1 MKCSK
6 CGAECNENLAF
17 CLECGNP
24 LQLMADFNLIE
35 KELANSIGAF
45 MDEMDNEPKEE
56 YEIEDDMKT
65 IDVPLDEID
74 MELKIVDINRG
85 TSKFEI
91 EHKDTISFEEDVEE
105 DESPVYTPRP
115 KRKRRKK
122 KNKKKKFIIAGIV
135 VSIIAIA
142 VVVAILVFGKDK
154 NKDENVTKDFAYY
167 YELASDNMKDKKF
180 GDAYKNGSSALENA
194 KNNEEIVKARLL
206 IKSAYEAQKLNTGDF
221 YMENLQILFEL
232 GENSE
237 DNAKKLLDYYA
248 DKRNAIRLL
257 NMFDLVSEEFARECL
272 GDNFIEKPEVSVPTG
287 EYNNAIN
294 VEIEAAKGS
303 TIYYAVYKT
312 GESFNYVEYIK
323 EIEIVGAGD
332 YILSTYSVDAEGMV
346 SYKAVCNYK
355 IVEGEAT
362 GPVITPASGT
372 YKEPT
377 KITIEVPKGG
387 KVYYTYDGTT
397 PTKKSEVYKEP
408 IDMLRGV
415 NTFKAIYVD
424 KYGNESAVT
433 TLQYNLKLT
442 RKETIATAK
451 DKLWNHYLSNGL
463 IDADGNMADGS
474 VISITYHNA
483 AEIDNGE
490 YYVFLITSTAT
501 DGTTVMGVTY
511 CGVNTFDGTVFVGLV
526 EAGGE
531 FTIPGE

>member
-194 KNNEEIVKARLL
+194 KNNELKW
-206 IKSAYEAQKLNTGDF
+206 
-221 YMENLQILFEL
+221 
-232 GENSE
+232 
-237 DNAKKLLDYYA
+237 
-248 DKRNAIRLL
+248 IR
-257 NMFDLVSEEFARECL
+257 MF
-272 GDNFIEKPEVSVPTG
+272 
-287 EYNNAIN
+287 
-294 VEIEAAKGS
+294 
-303 TIYYAVYKT
+303 
-312 GESFNYVEYIK
+312 
-323 EIEIVGAGD
+323 
-332 YILSTYSVDAEGMV
+332 
-346 SYKAVCNYK
+346 
-355 IVEGEAT
+355 
-362 GPVITPASGT
+362 
-372 YKEPT
+372 
-377 KITIEVPKGG
+377 
-387 KVYYTYDGTT
+387 
-397 PTKKSEVYKEP
+397 
-408 IDMLRGV
+408 
-415 NTFKAIYVD
+415 
-424 KYGNESAVT
+424 
-433 TLQYNLKLT
+433 
-442 RKETIATAK
+442 
-451 DKLWNHYLSNGL
+451 
-463 IDADGNMADGS
+463 
-474 VISITYHNA
+474 
-483 AEIDNGE
+483 
-490 YYVFLITSTAT
+490 
-501 DGTTVMGVTY
+501 
-511 CGVNTFDGTVFVGLV
+511 
-526 EAGGE
+526 
-531 FTIPGE
+531 

>member
-303 TIYYAVYKT
+303 TIYYIHLL
-312 GESFNYVEYIK
+312 EHS
-323 EIEIVGAGD
+323 
-332 YILSTYSVDAEGMV
+332 
-346 SYKAVCNYK
+346 
-355 IVEGEAT
+355 
-362 GPVITPASGT
+362 
-372 YKEPT
+372 
-377 KITIEVPKGG
+377 
-387 KVYYTYDGTT
+387 
-397 PTKKSEVYKEP
+397 
-408 IDMLRGV
+408 
-415 NTFKAIYVD
+415 
-424 KYGNESAVT
+424 
-433 TLQYNLKLT
+433 LQ
-442 RKETIATAK
+442 
-451 DKLWNHYLSNGL
+451 
-463 IDADGNMADGS
+463 
-474 VISITYHNA
+474 
-483 AEIDNGE
+483 
-490 YYVFLITSTAT
+490 VFL
-501 DGTTVMGVTY
+501 
-511 CGVNTFDGTVFVGLV
+511 
-526 EAGGE
+526 
-531 FTIPGE
+531 